1 MKLYQIRH
9 TMYHLK
15 QRTILLQNK
24 QKYNINRR
32 KFHSF
37 LPNKPNNPEPQW
49 LIIMGGLSYYYFMKW
64 YNNKK

>member
-9 TMYHLK
+9 KMYFK

-37 LPNKPNNPEPQW
+37 LQNNHNNPNEPFW
-49 LIIMGGLSYYYFMKW
+49 VIIIGGLSYYYFTKW
-64 YNNKK
+64 YNKK